1 MTQISKLVKLTA
13 QIHVLNQQ
21 GISVSIEI
29 GNCLEE
35 AKSEFDDHERWL
47 SWAESEFGYKKSHVY
62 RLVAIGK
69 EFPPVGNLQN
79 YSVKKLYALV
89 GTDEEFR
96 STEHV
101 VPDTG
106 KVKTVDEMSAR
117 EVEKVKRAQKEAERR
132 AEEAEQRAAKA
143 EAAAIHNEKLWRQA
157 QNQPPR
163 IETRTIEKTPDDYQM
178 LKEQSAVA
186 QRLNTENVQLKRDLM
201 RQREEYEL
209 KLTQEDKRKAINRDL
224 KKNCQELLQNQG
236 MYTESILYNLSLSMG
251 EREAAQIIEAF
262 QLQYSHDVQVFMN
275 KLKQMT
281 TVSAVS

>member
-1 MTQISKLVKLTA
+1 MTQLIVKATELHEQA
-13 QIHVLNQQ
+13 MASFKVSERFAYDFIMKVKQIR
-21 GISVSIEI
+21 
-29 GNCLEE
+29 
-35 AKSEFDDHERWL
+35 DERLYKELRFSSFESYCESAWNVKRDYMDERIL
-47 SWAESEFGYKKSHVY
+47 LAESFGEGFDGTYRQLGHSKSLLLARMEPEIRQKV
-62 RLVAIGK
+62 
-69 EFPPVGNLQN
+69 E
-79 YSVKKLYALV
+79 
-89 GTDEEFR
+89 
-96 STEHV
+96 STVNVNES
-101 VPDTG
+101 
-106 KVKTVDEMSAR
+106 TVR
-117 EVEKVKRAQKEAERR
+117 ELKEAQRR